1 MRALSLS
8 SALCLLGWVHCLP
21 NLMDLIASSN
31 ASTLLDLINKAG
43 LADVLRDQG
52 PFTVLVPTN
61 AAFAKIPQSD
71 LDVVE
76 SDPGKLADMI
86 QYHIVKGDV
95 FSWDLATSE
104 HLQSLNG
111 HVIRVYTTGNKHY
124 FNQAAAVKEELQ
136 ASNGVLY
143 MIDEVL
149 NVPEGMIAQVLANP
163 DYNTSEFLSLLV
175 KAHLASYFNHTSPT
189 SERNTVFV
197 PSNDAFNS
205 LPDDMKRTIA
215 NNINYLR
222 MLIDYHVHP
231 GTLHASSITKDG
243 TLSTRYPGH
252 FIGIK
257 MDSSGNAKLNN
268 IADLLQTDIE
278 ADNGVI
284 HVISHVLIPSSLAP
298 IVG

>member
-1 MRALSLS
+1 MRALFLS
-8 SALCLLGWVHCLP
+8 YVFCLFGLTHCLP

-52 PFTVLVPTN
+52 PFTVLVPSN
-61 AAFAKIPQSD
+61 AAFAKIPPKD
-71 LDVVE
+71 LEQIE

-95 FSWDLATSE
+95 FTWDLATSE

-143 MIDEVL
+143 LIDEVL

-175 KAHLASYFNHTSPT
+175 KAHLASYFNS
-189 SERNTVFV
+189 
-197 PSNDAFNS
+197 S
-205 LPDDMKRTIA
+205 L
-215 NNINYLR
+215 
-222 MLIDYHVHP
+222 LIDYHVHP

-243 TLSTRYPGH
+243 ILSTRNPGH
-252 FIGIK
+252 SIGIK
-257 MDSSGNAKLNN
+257 VDSSGNVKLNN

-284 HVISHVLIPSSLAP
+284 HVISHVLVPSSLAP